1 MVNEVMGYKSPLYG
15 RMTASMEVLPFDYLD
30 AAQFFP
36 NFSIEQQLL
45 AFGILGG
52 IPRYLNAFSDEKS
65 IKENIQDEIMTDLST
80 YMGQAFEDICVQFL
94 KRKAKAKEL
103 PFVPAE
109 MGKWWGNNPAIR
121 AQDDVDILAYNRKR
135 TEALFCE
142 CKFTNRPMP
151 MEEYEDLVIA
161 TKAFPEAIRKH
172 LIFISKSGYA
182 ESVQRRAAEEGAVL
196 YTIDDL
202 FRI

>member
-1 MVNEVMGYKSPLYG
+1 MGPVFEKICEQYLIRAARAKK
-15 RMTASMEVLPFDYLD
+15 LPF
-30 AAQFFP
+30 
-36 NFSIEQQLL
+36 
-45 AFGILGG
+45 
-52 IPRYLNAFSDEKS
+52 IPYK
-65 IKENIQDEIMTDLST
+65 
-80 YMGQAFEDICVQFL
+80 
-94 KRKAKAKEL
+94 
-103 PFVPAE
+103 

-161 TKAFPEAIRKH
+161 TKAFPETIRKH

>member
-1 MVNEVMGYKSPLYG
+1 MLILCGSSVSFMVNEVMGYKSPLYG

-52 IPRYLNAFSDEKS
+52 IPRYLNAFSD
-65 IKENIQDEIMTDLST
+65 
-80 YMGQAFEDICVQFL
+80 
-94 KRKAKAKEL
+94 
-103 PFVPAE
+103 
-109 MGKWWGNNPAIR
+109 
-121 AQDDVDILAYNRKR
+121 
-135 TEALFCE
+135 
-142 CKFTNRPMP
+142 
-151 MEEYEDLVIA
+151 
-161 TKAFPEAIRKH
+161 KAFPEAIRKH